1 MRTALLVLA
10 ATLCAPQIVV
20 ATEDGLSAPANAA
33 YLAAHAKKPG
43 AIIRPSGLQYQ
54 VLRSGVGRRPGR
66 GDVVQIRYAMR
77 LINGTVVDSTTP
89 SLPAAVLLSSVSL
102 AGLGEALSLM
112 REGDRWEVTLPPIL
126 AFGAK
131 GGGNGAIPPDQALIF
146 DVTVVSVT
154 MAPAAAPAGSN
165 SSFGFT
171 SNNGH
176 SRAYWVL
183 RP

>member
-1 MRTALLVLA
+1 
-10 ATLCAPQIVV
+10 
-20 ATEDGLSAPANAA
+20 
-33 YLAAHAKKPG
+33 
-43 AIIRPSGLQYQ
+43 
-54 VLRSGVGRRPGR
+54 
-66 GDVVQIRYAMR
+66 
-77 LINGTVVDSTTP
+77 
-89 SLPAAVLLSSVSL
+89 
-102 AGLGEALSLM
+102 M

-131 GGGNGAIPPDQALIF
+131 GGGNGAIPPDQAIVF

-154 MAPAAAPAGSN
+154 TAPAPAAGGSS

-171 SNNGH
+171 SNNGQ